1 VRTQCAAVLSTT
13 ALLSTQQVREETL
26 GGFGGKKV
34 APTVI
39 RLRGLVFKPFSPFLA
54 FSSGVEPALDR
65 VLSLLIVIFFCSILC
80 SLRDCSPSPN
90 TTTFNNGR
98 C

>member
-13 ALLSTQQVREETL
+13 APLSTQQVREETL

-65 VLSLLIVIFFCSILC
+65 VLASEFDFLLFHSLLTARLF
-80 SLRDCSPSPN
+80 SLAQHH
-90 TTTFNNGR
+90 TFNNGR